1 MPLPFFAIG
10 GNTMPTVWV
19 LQGANL
25 NLLGIRQPEI
35 YGHTTAKELDARIR
49 DFARSRG
56 CEVAIHYTN
65 IEGEMINLVH
75 RAHFE
80 GVDALVMNP
89 AGFTHAGY
97 ALRDALLGV
106 DVPCVEVHI
115 SNLYKRDFVSAI
127 GTASRGVIMGFGMD
141 GYELGID
148 AALRIVAAK
157 GAGS

>member
-1 MPLPFFAIG
+1 
-10 GNTMPTVWV
+10 MPTIWV

-25 NLLGIRQPEI
+25 NLLGIRQPDI
-35 YGHTTAKELDARIR
+35 YGTTTAAELDERIR
-49 DFARSRG
+49 AYARERK
-56 CEVAIHYTN
+56 CAVEIHYTN

-106 DVPCVEVHI
+106 QVPCVEVHI
-115 SNLYKRDFVSAI
+115 SNLHKRGFHSAI
-127 GTASRGVIMGFGMD
+127 GEASLGVIMGFGLD
-141 GYELGID
+141 GYLLGID
-148 AALRIVAAK
+148 AALRLLAARK
-157 GAGS
+157 G